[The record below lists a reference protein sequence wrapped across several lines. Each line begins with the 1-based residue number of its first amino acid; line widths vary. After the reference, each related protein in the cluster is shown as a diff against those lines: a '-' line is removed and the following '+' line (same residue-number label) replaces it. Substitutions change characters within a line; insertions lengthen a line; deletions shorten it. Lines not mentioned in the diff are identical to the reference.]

1 MLSSLQ
7 SDASEMSNSF
17 SSVKAS
23 NITHCGAQK
32 WHAKMYE
39 KLGWTAL
46 GQSNGYKFK
55 PKMYLH
61 KIDILIESIKLKQ
74 TKTINTDRKN
84 DLDIVLSNTRKL
96 KEFANKLFDDA
107 ILKEADT
114 EPGIATR
121 TTMKWLSKW
130 HAKMYKKLGWMALK
144 KSQGKKYKVRCYLRT
159 INDLI
164 ASAKLKI
171 SELTDPDLIDDAKI
185 ILNNSTKLRHFA
197 EKLLL

>member
-1 MLSSLQ
+1 MLSSLR
-7 SDASEMSNSF
+7 SDASEMSDSF
-17 SSVKAS
+17 NSVKPN

-39 KLGWTAL
+39 KLGWIAL
-46 GQSNGYKFK
+46 GQSNGYKYK
-55 PKMYLH
+55 TKTYLH
-61 KIDILIESIKLKQ
+61 TIDILIASIKLKQ
-74 TKTINTDRKN
+74 TKTINTDRIN
-84 DLDIVLSNTRKL
+84 ELDIVLSNTRKL

-107 ILKEADT
+107 ILKDADT
-114 EPGIATR
+114 EPGIATK

-144 KSQGKKYKVRCYLRT
+144 KSQGKKYKVRCFLRT